1 MAKTC
6 FLFFILCLWGGIL
19 CYGTLSWLLL
29 LCWSLLLCLLLSLQL
44 FIDERVTNR
53 ADDIANRLD
62 RDFSIV
68 SPEWRTWVNKTAQ
81 YNATCKTLITP
92 EWISLL
98 TIRPGL
104 DLVVIVC
111 PYHSFDVLFELSLL
125 PCVTVTLSLPSTSIV
140 SYRILQLPGCF
151 ATTWIAL
158 KQALAAYFQEES
170 IGDVGGKKAKYAPK
184 RGHPGTLVRTFS
196 THCN

>member
-1 MAKTC
+1 M
-6 FLFFILCLWGGIL
+6 
-19 CYGTLSWLLL
+19 
-29 LCWSLLLCLLLSLQL
+29 CLLLSLQL

-62 RDFSIV
+62 RDFSII

-81 YNATCKTLITP
+81 YNATCKTLIRS

-98 TIRPGL
+98 TIGTGV
-104 DLVVIVC
+104 DIVVVAC
-111 PYHSFDVLFELSLL
+111 PYDTRHDVMSCFEMSLL
-125 PCVTVTLSLPSTSIV
+125 PCVTLSLHFTCIV
-140 SYRILQLPGCF
+140 SYHILLLLGCF
-151 ATTWIAL
+151 ASTRIAL

-184 RGHPGTLVRTFS
+184 RGHPGTLVRTHS
-196 THCN
+196 THISHYDLNPLKYRSFY